1 VIAVD
6 DDDDGRLSSR
16 MSIGDGEDEDV
27 AIASIAGDQE
37 LGKLKNSSFAHKYS
51 TVAGKKP
58 PKDLNDIPDSCEAL
72 EVYQTRP
79 RTGTVADKSSIALKQ
94 KAVPYGTNKTAA
106 QITPR
111 QPLNSSQNASGT
123 KKSGGVFARLTN
135 RKPSNYESN
144 LKRKLGMK

>member
-1 VIAVD
+1 MIAVD

-94 KAVPYGTNKTAA
+94 KLFHMEPTRRRPK
-106 QITPR
+106 
-111 QPLNSSQNASGT
+111 
-123 KKSGGVFARLTN
+123 
-135 RKPSNYESN
+135 
-144 LKRKLGMK
+144 